1 MYNNMTS
8 KSVIETDKLTGRQF
22 ISGTS
27 YQCDDVDRLEN
38 KWKPVLDSDIGLP
51 LVNQYARIA
60 MSLML
65 ENQSRYTKHF
75 AIRINNIYGDNHPK
89 WVKYAELDYHY
100 VLPLMRR
107 YIISDVDWKELV
119 LSDSSIKWVKSV
131 NSTDLNSLY
140 AILKTAFLNLEYE
153 INSFLGSS
161 IRINQLAPLFVIDNN
176 GMFYR
181 FN

>member
-1 MYNNMTS
+1 MES
-8 KSVIETDKLTGRQF
+8 KSVIETDKLTGKQF

-27 YQCDDVDRLEN
+27 YQCDNVDRLEN

-51 LVNQYARIA
+51 IVNQYARIA

-65 ENQSRYTKHF
+65 ETQCVFSKHF
-75 AIRINNIYGDNHPK
+75 ATRMNNIYGDNHPK
-89 WVKYAELDYHY
+89 WVKYAELDYQY
-100 VLPLMRR
+100 ALPLMRR
-107 YIISDVDWKELV
+107 YIKADVDWKELV

-140 AILKTAFLNLEYE
+140 AILKAAFLDIEYE

-161 IRINQLAPLFVIDNN
+161 IKITQLAPLFVIDDN